1 MVFHYTADQF
11 LQLGLELMDL
21 TVGNVLRSNRNL
33 ERFLSIFGTPPE
45 AMVPLWSDLQT
56 AHIAAAH
63 VDCINFKNF
72 MMTFNWLKSYK
83 LLPEMV
89 ASFHVCED
97 TVRTWVW
104 FYVKKIQALKEV
116 KIRWDVIANSPDAIP
131 VSDDGVHCRIGEPR
145 KQPSTKWSSTKYGK
159 KAALTYEIGIAIHH
173 NQVVLI
179 NGPYPAPM
187 HDMTMF
193 NSAKGVG
200 SLLLPGQQAV
210 ADRAYSGPQVVVR
223 NEFDTPVV
231 KQFKKNVRA
240 RHETFNG
247 RIKSFKILA
256 ERFRHEV
263 GMHKAVF
270 EACCVIVQ
278 YDMETGRPL
287 FRVI

>member
-1 MVFHYTADQF
+1 
-11 LQLGLELMDL
+11 
-21 TVGNVLRSNRNL
+21 
-33 ERFLSIFGTPPE
+33 
-45 AMVPLWSDLQT
+45 
-56 AHIAAAH
+56 
-63 VDCINFKNF
+63 
-72 MMTFNWLKSYK
+72 
-83 LLPEMV
+83 MV

-97 TVRTWVW
+97 TVRTWCW
-104 FYVKKIQALKEV
+104 FYVKKIQALKEA

-159 KAALTYEIGIAIHH
+159 KAALTYEIGIAIRH

-179 NGPYPAPM
+179 NGPYPAAM
-187 HDMTMF
+187 HDMAMF

-200 SLLLPGQQAV
+200 PKLLPGQQAV

-223 NEFDTPVV
+223 NEFDTPEV
-231 KQFKKNVRA
+231 KSFKKRVRA

-247 RIKSFKILA
+247 RIKSFNILK

-263 GMHKAVF
+263 GQHKAVF